1 MKTSYKV
8 LAPGL
13 VTSSQTSLKLRKKHS
28 VFVLLVAMCSV
39 YVVAYIISGTS
50 TISLAIASLASAIP
64 FLINK
69 NRAIRVQRDRDS
81 SWPEALDSLV
91 SALQS
96 GIAIPE
102 AVCSLSLH
110 GPGPLRPLFQAI
122 EDQLLAGTDF
132 VTSLLDAKVIANS
145 AIADQVF
152 ETLIYAKDFGGKDSN
167 AALRL
172 LSEFVRED
180 LAVVEEISTKFGWIR
195 NSATLATIA
204 PWLLLLLLSTQEGT
218 RNAFATMEGAKILMA
233 GVFMTGIA
241 YLWMEKVG
249 SLPVPERAL
258 R

>member
-1 MKTSYKV
+1 MTTRYRTS
-8 LAPGL
+8 
-13 VTSSQTSLKLRKKHS
+13 TSSRGSTPQFASKRKTKQS
-28 VFVLLVAMCSV
+28 VITLFISISSV
-39 YVVAYIISGTS
+39 YLVSFMISGTT
-50 TISLAIASLASAIP
+50 TISLAISMIASAIP

-69 NRAIRVQRDRDS
+69 RRILKIQRERDS
-81 SWPEALDSLV
+81 SWPEAIDSLV

-102 AVCSLSLH
+102 ALCSLSIH
-110 GPGPLRPLFQAI
+110 GPEPLRPHFHAI
-122 EDQLLAGTDF
+122 ENQLLAGLDF
-132 VTSLLDAKVIANS
+132 EASLLNAKATANS

-180 LAVVEEISTKFGWIR
+180 LAVLEEISTKFGWIR

-204 PWLLLLLLSTQEGT
+204 PWLLLLLLSTQEST
-218 RNAFATMEGAKILMA
+218 RDAFATMEGARILTA
-233 GVFMTGIA
+233 GVLMTGIA
-241 YLWMEKVG
+241 YVWMEKVG
-249 SLPVPERAL
+249 SLPLPERAL

>member
-1 MKTSYKV
+1 MLLLSI
-8 LAPGL
+8 
-13 VTSSQTSLKLRKKHS
+13 SSIY
-28 VFVLLVAMCSV
+28 LLSFM
-39 YVVAYIISGTS
+39 ISGTT
-50 TISLAIASLASAIP
+50 TISLAISMLASAIP
-64 FLINK
+64 YLINK
-69 NRAIRVQRDRDS
+69 LRTLKVQRERDS

-102 AVCSLSLH
+102 AVCSLSIH
-110 GPGPLRPLFQAI
+110 GPEPLRPLFYAI
-122 EDQLLAGTDF
+122 ENQLMAGEDF
-132 VTSLLDAKVIANS
+132 VTSLLDAKAKANS

-180 LAVVEEISTKFGWIR
+180 LAVLEEISTKFGWIR

-204 PWLLLLLLSTQEGT
+204 PWLLLLLLSTQEST
-218 RNAFATMEGAKILMA
+218 RDAFATIEGARILIV
-233 GVFMTGIA
+233 GVLMTGVA
-241 YLWMEKVG
+241 YIWMEKVG
-249 SLPVPERAL
+249 SLPVPKRAL

>member
-1 MKTSYKV
+1 MKPSAKRSALTLTASI
-8 LAPGL
+8 A
-13 VTSSQTSLKLRKKHS
+13 S
-28 VFVLLVAMCSV
+28 VFFITFL
-39 YVVAYIISGTS
+39 ISGTPA
-50 TISLAIASLASAIP
+50 ISLAISMLAAAIP

-69 NRAIRVQRDRDS
+69 HRAIKVERERDS

-102 AVCSLSLH
+102 AVCSLSAH
-110 GPGPLRPLFQAI
+110 GPELLRPLFLMI
-122 EDQLLAGTDF
+122 EEALLEGGDF
-132 VTSLLDAKVIANS
+132 VTVLLEAKTQANS

-152 ETLIYAKDFGGKDSN
+152 ETLIFAKDFGGKDSN

-180 LAVVEEISTKFGWIR
+180 IAVLEEISTKFGWIR
-195 NSATLATIA
+195 NSATLATVA
-204 PWLLLLLLSTQEGT
+204 PWLLLLLLSTQAST
-218 RNAFATMEGAKILMA
+218 REAFATIEGTKILIV
-233 GVFMTGIA
+233 GVLLTGVA
-241 YLWMEKVG
+241 YVWMERVG

>member
-13 VTSSQTSLKLRKKHS
+13 ATSSQTSLKIRKQHS

-69 NRAIRVQRDRDS
+69 NRAIKVQRDRDS

-132 VTSLLDAKVIANS
+132 VTSLLDAKVMANS

-152 ETLIYAKDFGGKDSN
+152 ETLIYAKDFGGKD
-167 AALRL
+167 
-172 LSEFVRED
+172 
-180 LAVVEEISTKFGWIR
+180 
-195 NSATLATIA
+195 
-204 PWLLLLLLSTQEGT
+204 
-218 RNAFATMEGAKILMA
+218 
-233 GVFMTGIA
+233 
-241 YLWMEKVG
+241 
-249 SLPVPERAL
+249 
-258 R
+258 